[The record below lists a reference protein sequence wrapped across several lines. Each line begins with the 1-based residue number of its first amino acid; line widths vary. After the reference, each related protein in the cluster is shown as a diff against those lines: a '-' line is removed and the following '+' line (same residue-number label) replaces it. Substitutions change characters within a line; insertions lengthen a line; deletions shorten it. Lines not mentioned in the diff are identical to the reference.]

1 MTVVVILRAAVHTK
15 ENIMPAIDFKT
26 PLKVTLALRVNF
38 KFSPESLLN
47 YGLALRS
54 ETEADTAR
62 FATARTQQAVVNVIT
77 SGYYPVT
84 ILGAQIVF
92 SQLDQTSFSG
102 FLLCSPKE
110 TDSRTEIKEKLDSL
124 LNAITKRSDG
134 LGFNFTHFPI
144 KDDFNF
150 FGEIK

>member
-1 MTVVVILRAAVHTK
+1 
-15 ENIMPAIDFKT
+15 MPAIDFKT

-38 KFSPESLLN
+38 KFSTESLLN
-47 YGLALRS
+47 YSTALQN
-54 ETEADTAR
+54 ETEFDTAR
-62 FATARTQQAVVNVIT
+62 FATARAQQAIINIIT

-110 TDSRTEIKEKLDSL
+110 TDSKEEVKEKLNSL
-124 LNAITKRSDG
+124 LNAVTKRSDAV
-134 LGFNFTHFPI
+134 GFDFSHFLL
-144 KDDFNF
+144 KDDFDF
-150 FGEIK
+150 LGETK